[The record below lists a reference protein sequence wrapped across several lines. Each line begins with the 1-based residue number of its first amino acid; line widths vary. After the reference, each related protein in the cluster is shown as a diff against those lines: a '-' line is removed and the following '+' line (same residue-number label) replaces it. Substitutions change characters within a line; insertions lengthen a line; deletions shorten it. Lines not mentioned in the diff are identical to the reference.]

1 MDGEFL
7 FGIYGGKGNPSGIL
21 RCSTDFKNL
30 RRYTGGG
37 AVGFAKINGRI
48 YTGSTSGNKEKGWTG
63 TLNLSDNLLGD
74 ENLFSNTWYEKGV
87 FTDAP
92 IKATKVEIGTAKG
105 EVNFRFGK
113 SWRKRMKDLAAK
125 GYNAFFMDLADG
137 FAYSKHPELAAKGAW
152 TQSQLVK
159 ALEMAR
165 EEGLEPIPYMDFT
178 SARNSWLGEK
188 NLPSASKESLAL
200 CRELIIDLVKVF
212 GHARY
217 FRIVTD
223 GLSDDVVSALNEAII
238 ERGYGSCPW
247 SLSGSESKK

>member
-1 MDGEFL
+1 
-7 FGIYGGKGNPSGIL
+7 
-21 RCSTDFKNL
+21 
-30 RRYTGGG
+30 
-37 AVGFAKINGRI
+37 
-48 YTGSTSGNKEKGWTG
+48 
-63 TLNLSDNLLGD
+63 
-74 ENLFSNTWYEKGV
+74 
-87 FTDAP
+87 
-92 IKATKVEIGTAKG
+92 
-105 EVNFRFGK
+105 
-113 SWRKRMKDLAAK
+113 MKDLAAK

-178 SARNSWLGEK
+178 SARNSWLGEE

-200 CRELIIDLVKVF
+200 CRELIIDRVKVF

-247 SLSGSESKK
+247 SLLGNESQK